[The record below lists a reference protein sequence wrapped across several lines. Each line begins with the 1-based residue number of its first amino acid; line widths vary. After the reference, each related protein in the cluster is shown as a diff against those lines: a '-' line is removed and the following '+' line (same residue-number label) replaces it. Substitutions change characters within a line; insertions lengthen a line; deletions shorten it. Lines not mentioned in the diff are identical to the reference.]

1 MLTRFRNVPL
11 AKEDVF
17 LTLSPGQPKKK
28 KKKKKN
34 KRKKPIL
41 DGNPITFDFETVSQ
55 IFVNCV
61 RSFVIPK
68 LGI

>member
-17 LTLSPGQPKKK
+17 VSLRPGQPKKK
-28 KKKKKN
+28 N
-34 KRKKPIL
+34 KREKSIL

-55 IFVNCV
+55 IFAKCV
-61 RSFVIPK
+61 RSFVIPE

>member
-17 LTLSPGQPKKK
+17 VSLRPGQPKK
-28 KKKKKN
+28 N
-34 KRKKPIL
+34 KRDKSIL
-41 DGNPITFDFETVSQ
+41 DGNPSTFDLETVSQ
-55 IFVNCV
+55 LFAKCV